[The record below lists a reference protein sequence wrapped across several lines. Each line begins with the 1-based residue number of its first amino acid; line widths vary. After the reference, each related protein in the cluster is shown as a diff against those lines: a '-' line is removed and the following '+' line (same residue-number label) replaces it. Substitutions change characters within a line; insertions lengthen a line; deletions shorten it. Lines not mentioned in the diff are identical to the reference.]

1 MTNWV
6 TILTQVQA
14 PKVFVAIVLLLSWN
28 DAVSFDRGFQFL
40 EVFSGQGNVSKK
52 MHRLGYSVASI
63 DFDYSNK
70 HMDFL
75 NVSGFLLAIYVLM
88 NMAPRGLTLWAPVC
102 GSWGL
107 PCRHTSGRSIIN
119 IAGNTCYQFVRDGN
133 LMISRLTLG
142 LLLVTALNLFWL
154 LEQPSQ
160 SLLQHHK
167 RYEWF
172 CNRVAWV
179 FQTHFW
185 LMHHGSKSAKRTVF
199 YGNLSTMNHLDKGV
213 LSKKEKELKTKVST
227 TRSYRD
233 QNGVKRFVGKKEELK
248 STQSYPE
255 RLGDSIHELYVE
267 ELRLDMDH
275 QLKSGV
281 DFVMSPT
288 AHMTWADEDF
298 IGVKEEMEVAVG
310 AIIRISPGHHVHTS
324 DFVKTG
330 VGYHSTHHD
339 PTTMNILLPE
349 KLASKGNTSSI
360 DDNALH
366 TGRISA
372 AAIQKTLEALPA
384 PRLTNLMSI
393 PFCDW
398 VLKIQIPVLPRV
410 IPHPRRYTCPPK

>member
-1 MTNWV
+1 M
-6 TILTQVQA
+6 
-14 PKVFVAIVLLLSWN
+14 FVAIVLLLSWN

-267 ELRLDMDH
+267 ELRREPRGDLRVNKTPKPGKS
-275 QLKSGV
+275 QLALFQELELGDVWQDADLLPVFQYLYFSARTRIPAEWKP
-281 DFVMSPT
+281 VMSQF
-288 AHMTWADEDF
+288 HKDL
-298 IGVKEEMEVAVG
+298 
-310 AIIRISPGHHVHTS
+310 
-324 DFVKTG
+324 
-330 VGYHSTHHD
+330 D
-339 PTTMNILLPE
+339 PTLNSD
-349 KLASKGNTSSI
+349 LA
-360 DDNALH
+360 ALWSMDQRCWGG
-366 TGRISA
+366 TRRDLRRG
-372 AAIQKTLEALPA
+372 TWG
-384 PRLTNLMSI
+384 LT
-393 PFCDW
+393 
-398 VLKIQIPVLPRV
+398 
-410 IPHPRRYTCPPK
+410 T